1 MDIYVIK
8 ERCVGCNLCI
18 QSCSYGAIK
27 LVDERHNLEEGLR
40 AKFALR
46 LAVIDKNV
54 CQFEGSC
61 VSACPFNAIVLL
73 REEMKFERKEEY
85 KGVMVFGETREN
97 EIEPHSFEMVGKGR
111 ELADKL
117 KCELIGVVLGYGIKE
132 KAKDLIY
139 SGCDRVIVVEH
150 PKLSNF
156 VNEVWSRILKK
167 IVDDFKP
174 SILLASA
181 TTLGRTLLPRLA
193 VMLKTGLTADCTE
206 LDIDDE
212 GNLIQIRPAWGGSIM
227 AMIKTPEARPQ
238 MATVRP
244 RVFKKPEMDKSKNGE
259 IIEYAVEEGLFE
271 TKIEYLKFIKDET
284 SKVKLEDA
292 EIIFSGGRG
301 MKCAENFQHLFEL
314 AELVQGAVGASRVA
328 VDENWISYIH
338 QVGQTGKTVAP
349 KVYIAFGIS
358 GAIQHLAGMQTS
370 DVIIAINK
378 DKEAPIFKV
387 ADIGIV
393 GDLFDVIPV
402 LKKKLKERL
411 NK

>member
-1 MDIYVIK
+1 MK
-8 ERCVGCNLCI
+8 ACG
-18 QSCSYGAIK
+18 YGAIS
-27 LVDERHNLEEGLR
+27 LIDERHNLKEGLR
-40 AKFALR
+40 TKFAVR
-46 LAVIDKNV
+46 LAVIDLNK

-61 VSACPFNAIVLL
+61 VSVCPFNAIVLE
-73 REEMKFERKEEY
+73 REERKFKDKEKY
-85 KGVMVFGETREN
+85 KGVMVFGETRN
-97 EIEPHSFEMVGKGR
+97 GEIEPHSFEMIGKGR

-117 KCELIGVVLGYGIKE
+117 KSELIGVVLGDGIKD
-132 KAKDLIY
+132 KAKEMIY
-139 SGCDRVIVVEH
+139 SGCDKVIVVEH

-156 VNEVWSRILKK
+156 INEVWSNIMKN
-167 IVDDFKP
+167 IVDEYKP

-193 VMLKTGLTADCTE
+193 VLLNTGLTADCTQLE
-206 LDIDDE
+206 IDDN

-227 AMIKTPEARPQ
+227 AMIKTPEHRPQ

-244 RVFKKPEMDKSKNGE
+244 RVFKRPEMDEKRNGV
-259 IIEYAVEEGLFE
+259 IIEYKFNEELLNTKVEF
-271 TKIEYLKFIKDET
+271 LKFIKDES
-284 SKVKLEDA
+284 SKVKIEDA

-301 MKCAENFQHLFEL
+301 MKCPENFQHLFEL
-314 AELVQGAVGASRVA
+314 ADMVKGAVGASRVA

-370 DVIIAINK
+370 DFIVAINK
-378 DKEAPIFKV
+378 DKDAPIFKV
-387 ADIGIV
+387 ADVGIV
-393 GDLFDVIPV
+393 ADVFDVIPV
-402 LKKKLKERL
+402 LKSKLKENL